1 MIDAAPSLQAAK
13 GISGSDLLSYLEAEG
28 WTATPSKVEGI
39 MILSRE
45 IPGADQRAE
54 FIVPAKAGFNDE
66 VRRVADALRTVSQIE
81 GCPEA
86 WIAEKVVQFADR
98 KRAASEDPHRDRRRR
113 GRQLGNEVA
122 EEQAAADFTPPKP

>member
-1 MIDAAPSLQAAK
+1 
-13 GISGSDLLSYLEAEG
+13 
-28 WTATPSKVEGI
+28 

-81 GCPEA
+81 GCLEA
-86 WIAEKVVQFADR
+86 RIAEKVVQFADR
-98 KRAASEDPHRDRRRR
+98 KSAASEDSHRDRRRR